1 MKELKNEKLEQV
13 VGGGANSRRIYCPEC
28 NHCFGASSTVIKLND
43 KGEAFC
49 PECNKYVKPVWN

>member
-28 NHCFGASSTVIKLND
+28 N
-43 KGEAFC
+43 
-49 PECNKYVKPVWN
+49 KYVKPVWN